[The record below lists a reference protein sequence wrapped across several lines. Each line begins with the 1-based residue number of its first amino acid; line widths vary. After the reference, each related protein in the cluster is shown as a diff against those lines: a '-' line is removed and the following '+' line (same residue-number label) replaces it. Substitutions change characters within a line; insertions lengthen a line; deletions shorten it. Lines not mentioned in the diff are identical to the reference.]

1 MRRDRRNRKDREVER
16 DAGCW
21 RHSLGQSL
29 IEMALAA
36 PILILILATVMDA
49 GRVIDAYISMTN
61 GVREGARYGS
71 LHPTDPGTIA
81 LRTINEA
88 NGSGVIITSVQLTP
102 SDITVTY
109 PGGGAY
115 AGNPI
120 RVTAEYDVT
129 LLFGGIIGMETWHL
143 SKSADMAIMYSPV
156 TPPLGE

>member
-1 MRRDRRNRKDREVER
+1 MRRVTRTKKD
-16 DAGCW
+16 DKMGSW
-21 RHSLGQSL
+21 RVARGQSL
-29 IEMALAA
+29 LEMALAV
-36 PILILILATVMDA
+36 PILILILATIMDA
-49 GRVIDAYISMTN
+49 GRAIDAYMSMTN

-88 NGSGVIITSVQLTP
+88 NGSGVVITSVQLTP

-120 RVTAEYDVT
+120 RVTAEYELT
-129 LLFGGIIGMETWHL
+129 LLFGGIIGLETLHL

>member
-1 MRRDRRNRKDREVER
+1 MERETPTKKDERAKRNTSS
-16 DAGCW
+16 W
-21 RHSLGQSL
+21 RVARGQSL
-29 IEMALAA
+29 LEMALAV
-36 PILILILATVMDA
+36 PVLILILATVMDA
-49 GRVIDAYISMTN
+49 GRIIDAYISMTN
-61 GVREGARYGS
+61 GVREGARYGT

-81 LRTINEA
+81 LRAINEA

-102 SDITVTY
+102 SNITVSY

-120 RVTAEYDVT
+120 RVTAEYDLQ
-129 LLFGGIIGMETWHL
+129 LLFGGIIGLETFHL